1 MTTIEK
7 ARELGVA
14 LANSPEFLR
23 LTEARER
30 MDANAAVTRLL
41 QEYHLKENLIVSMM
55 EQDDVSQEGAVML
68 TADMERIKA
77 QLLANETFSEL
88 MASQQAFSGLLTE
101 VNREINACIGIAE
114 SEVSAK
120 ASCNGSCEHCNG
132 CAH

>member
-23 LTEARER
+23 LTESRER
-30 MDANAAVTRLL
+30 MDANAAVTKLL
-41 QEYHLKENLIVSMM
+41 QEYHLKEHLIVSMM

-101 VNREINACIGIAE
+101 INACIGIEE

>member
-30 MDANAAVTRLL
+30 MDANAAVTKLL
-41 QEYHLKENLIVSMM
+41 QEYHLKEHLIVSMM

-68 TADMERIKA
+68 TADMELSLIH
-77 QLLANETFSEL
+77 
-88 MASQQAFSGLLTE
+88 
-101 VNREINACIGIAE
+101 I
-114 SEVSAK
+114 
-120 ASCNGSCEHCNG
+120 
-132 CAH
+132 

>member
-30 MDANAAVTRLL
+30 MDANAAVTKLL
-41 QEYHLKENLIVSMM
+41 QEYHLKEHLIVSMM

-101 VNREINACIGIAE
+101 VNREINACIGIEE

>member
-30 MDANAAVTRLL
+30 MDANAAVTKLL
-41 QEYHLKENLIVSMM
+41 KEYHLKEHLIVSMM

-101 VNREINACIGIAE
+101 VNREINACIGIEE
-114 SEVSAK
+114 SEFSAK